1 MPGVVSL
8 PHGYGHNLPGVKLQ
22 TAQQQPGVN
31 TNELTDDLLVDE
43 LTGNAALNA
52 VPVTLA
58 RAS

>member
-1 MPGVVSL
+1 
-8 PHGYGHNLPGVKLQ
+8 LQ